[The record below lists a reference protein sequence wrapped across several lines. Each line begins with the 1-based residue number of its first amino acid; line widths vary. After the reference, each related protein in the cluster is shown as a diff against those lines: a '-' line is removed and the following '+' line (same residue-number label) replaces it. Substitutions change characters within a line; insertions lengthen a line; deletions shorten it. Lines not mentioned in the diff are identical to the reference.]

1 MMLTQYQLGEKNGK
15 ADKMAGISPRSSR
28 LWQRDY
34 RIGYSDGYWK
44 AKGKPKK
51 W

>member
-1 MMLTQYQLGEKNGK
+1 MLSQYQLGAKNGK
-15 ADKMAGISPRSSR
+15 RDAQEGISPRSSR

-34 RIGYSDGYWK
+34 RNGYSDGYWK
-44 AKGKPKK
+44 ARGRPKK